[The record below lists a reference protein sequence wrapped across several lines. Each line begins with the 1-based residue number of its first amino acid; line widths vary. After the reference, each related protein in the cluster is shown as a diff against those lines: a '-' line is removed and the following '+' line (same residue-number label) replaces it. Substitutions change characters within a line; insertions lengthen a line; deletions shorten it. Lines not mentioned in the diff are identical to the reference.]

1 MESQCLLLLQSL
13 QCSVLLVTCPLSS
26 ASSKSY
32 CPYRLLTVRQLH
44 HIGSTD
50 RGLYRVHQ
58 FSKVEM
64 FVVSTPEQSEAI
76 LEELCL
82 IEEEIFQE
90 LGLHYKVL
98 VRHLPWSMLCL
109 RSMDG
114 KR

>member
-1 MESQCLLLLQSL
+1 M
-13 QCSVLLVTCPLSS
+13 VG
-26 ASSKSY
+26 
-32 CPYRLLTVRQLH
+32 QLH
-44 HIGSTD
+44 RIGSAD

-98 VRHLPWSMLCL
+98 V
-109 RSMDG
+109 